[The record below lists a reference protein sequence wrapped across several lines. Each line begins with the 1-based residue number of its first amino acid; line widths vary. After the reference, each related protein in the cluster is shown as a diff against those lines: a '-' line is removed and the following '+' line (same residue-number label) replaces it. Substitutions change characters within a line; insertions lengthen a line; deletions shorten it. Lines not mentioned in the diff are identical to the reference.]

1 VDAEGVHHVPA
12 RAREVFDVSGAGD
25 TAIATM
31 AAAIAVGLERHDAA
45 ALANLAAGIIVGKTG
60 TIPITQAELLD
71 ALGRGEQHAVVP
83 LAEKV
88 SELAVLAETVERWRS
103 EGEVIGFTNGCF
115 DLLHAGHVNYLDWA
129 RRHCDRLV
137 VGLNTDAS
145 VREQKGPQRPV
156 NDEAARAAVLAGLS
170 AVDAIVLFSDPTPL
184 HLIEALRPDVLV
196 KGSDYAE
203 GDIVGAPEVRS
214 WGGRVLRAP
223 VLEGYST
230 TDILGRIG
238 PVNSG

>member
-1 VDAEGVHHVPA
+1 MP
-12 RAREVFDVSGAGD
+12 
-25 TAIATM
+25 
-31 AAAIAVGLERHDAA
+31 
-45 ALANLAAGIIVGKTG
+45 
-60 TIPITQAELLD
+60 
-71 ALGRGEQHAVVP
+71 LG
-83 LAEKV
+83 EKV
-88 SELAVLAETVERWRS
+88 SELEALEETVERWRS
-103 EGEVIGFTNGCF
+103 EGEIVGFTNGCF

-145 VREQKGPQRPV
+145 VREQKGEDRPV
-156 NDEAARAAVLAGLS
+156 NSEAARAAVLAGLS
-170 AVDAIVLFSDPTPL
+170 AVDAIVLFSDPTPIK
-184 HLIEALRPDVLV
+184 LIVGLRPDVLV

-223 VLEGYST
+223 LLEGYST

-238 PVNSG
+238 PVPSG